1 MQPYVAL
8 AAMWRRG
15 ADRYVQ
21 PMRLPVIK
29 PDEMTARQQEI
40 AARIAG
46 RRGAVR
52 GPFQVWLNSPEL
64 CERVEALG
72 AFLRWESALPL
83 RLRELSLLLA
93 ARHVDAQYSWNAHV
107 AKCVEEGIPQAAVD
121 AIARRCEPEFD
132 KDEDRVFY
140 QFCRELLE
148 EHFVSDRTF
157 AAALAHFG
165 KQGLVDTVAS
175 LGNFTM
181 LGMLLNTFQVDL
193 QAGKQP
199 PFPDIEGYARKA

>member
-1 MQPYVAL
+1 
-8 AAMWRRG
+8 
-15 ADRYVQ
+15 
-21 PMRLPVIK
+21 MRLPVIK
-29 PDEMTARQQEI
+29 PDEMSERQQEI

-72 AFLRWESALPL
+72 AFLRWESALPP

-121 AIARRCEPEFD
+121 AIARNETPEFD
-132 KDEDRVFY
+132 DPADQAFY

-148 EHFVSDRTF
+148 DHFVTDATF
-157 AAALAHFG
+157 AEAMTFFG
-165 KQGLVDTVAS
+165 PRGLVDTVGS
-175 LGNFTM
+175 LGNFSM
-181 LGMLLNTFQVDL
+181 LGMCLNAFQVDL
-193 QAGKQP
+193 QADRPP
-199 PFPDIEGYARKA
+199 PFPDIEGHGRRPATGNTDC

>member
-1 MQPYVAL
+1 
-8 AAMWRRG
+8 
-15 ADRYVQ
+15 
-21 PMRLPVIK
+21 MRLPVIK

-83 RLRELSLLLA
+83 RLRELSLLIA

-107 AKCVEEGIPQAAVD
+107 GKCVEEGIPQAAVD
-121 AIARRCEPEFD
+121 AIARKQIPQFDRPE
-132 KDEDRVFY
+132 DEAFY
-140 QFCRELLE
+140 RFCRELLE
-148 EHFVSDRTF
+148 DHFVADETF
-157 AAALAHFG
+157 ANALTFFG
-165 KQGLVDTVAS
+165 RQGLVDTVAS
-175 LGNFTM
+175 LGNFSM
-181 LGMLLNTFQVDL
+181 LGMCLNAFQVDL
-193 QAGKQP
+193 QPGKEP
-199 PFPDIEGYARKA
+199 PFPDIEGYARLNS